1 MIGGLKYVLSKIY
14 GSAIHIRGL
23 AYDLGWVSTHGV
35 SKPVVSI
42 GNLTVGGAGKTPLT
56 ILFVERL
63 QAMGLKVCV
72 LSRGY
77 GAKEPPKDRPRIVCD
92 GNDVLVG
99 VERSGDEPLLIAQRT
114 KAMVVVY
121 PDRVAAA
128 KLAIESLEP
137 DIFILDDGFQH
148 WKLER
153 DLNVLVMDAK
163 SPLGNGQLLPAGPLR
178 ESEEAIERAHLI
190 AFNHGAGEPA
200 DLSHDIRSWAPHF
213 EVSMMAESC
222 VDCWSNEVLPL
233 ETVFERPAWLVSG
246 IARPERFR
254 QTAEQVGVNIVG
266 HKAFRDHYNL
276 SHGEFTRQLEQ
287 AKEAGAECILTT
299 EKDAVRLPRIQS
311 WGMPVY
317 AIRMSMK
324 IVGDPIAF
332 EQAVERLL
340 GASP

>member
-1 MIGGLKYVLSKIY
+1 MIGALKYVLSRVY

-23 AYDLGWVSTHGV
+23 AYDLGWISTHRV

-42 GNLTVGGAGKTPLT
+42 GNLTLGGAGKTPLT

-77 GAKEPPKDRPRIVCD
+77 GAKDPPKDRPRIVCD
-92 GNDVLVG
+92 GNEILVG

-114 KAMVVVY
+114 KAMVVVF
-121 PDRVAAA
+121 PNRVAAA

-137 DIFILDDGFQH
+137 DIFVLDDGFQH
-148 WKLER
+148 WKLQR

-190 AFNHGAGEPA
+190 AFNHGASEPDA
-200 DLSHDIRSWAPHF
+200 LRQDVLSWAPHF
-213 EVSMMAESC
+213 EVSMTAESC
-222 VDCWSNEVLPL
+222 VDCWTGEPLPL
-233 ETVFERPAWLVSG
+233 EEILHRPAWLISG

-254 QTAEQVGVNIVG
+254 QTAEQVGVRVIG
-266 HKAFRDHYNL
+266 HKAFRDHYNV

-287 AKEAGAECILTT
+287 AEQAGAECILTT

-311 WGMPVY
+311 WRLPVY
-317 AIRMSMK
+317 AVRMSMQ
-324 IVGDPIAF
+324 IVGDTDAF
-332 EQAVERLL
+332 DQAIERLV
-340 GASP
+340 GVNP